1 MIDASQAPV
10 SSAARRPAISSHS
23 RSSRNPRQPISFP
36 RNTTAKI
43 SVVTTQ
49 HVDGS
54 CAGGG
59 CGNPSWC
66 ISADEVVAQNSGAPG
81 DLVTPTC

>member
-1 MIDASQAPV
+1 MKDASQAPV
-10 SSAARRPAISSHS
+10 SSRPGICSH